1 MRRRDFLKVSS
12 TALGGAVMAAL
23 GSGAVLGATR
33 RTGVAAGT
41 APATTEPVDLTWF
54 TVIEQYHAAWTGRN
68 QAIEMFRQD
77 HPNVTITPE
86 IVPFDQWHTQ
96 TLTRALAGEAPS
108 FAEQGQLTAELVA
121 ADTLVATD
129 DYIARDGIDKADYY
143 TPLWQ
148 IVEFA
153 GKTWGL
159 PTSIDTRFTF
169 YNQALLESI
178 GADGPPAT
186 WDDLKALAEP
196 AKAAGVH
203 AIGLYFNPEIVGMF
217 NQGSSFMFTNNAVS
231 AVVNED
237 GTASATVNSPEMIET
252 VEFFQALVQSEA
264 VPPSGPTD
272 GYEVV
277 DTQFINGETIL
288 LPSGNWNVPRF
299 DKENADGNMAFLP
312 QLAPIPKNA
321 VDASTAGGI
330 SWYIFKTNPDPDVTW
345 EFLNFL
351 DRDDI
356 VDLGVN
362 SAYPGK
368 KAALK
373 VPYYAADPRNEFIGT
388 ILEVSRW
395 PVPPVAGWLDLLPA
409 VWRNV
414 MLAISGQ
421 ASAADAM
428 ATGNTEVQALLD
440 AGHNQLVVGMGG

>member
-1 MRRRDFLKVSS
+1 MLAVC
-12 TALGGAVMAAL
+12 APGAAAL
-23 GSGAVLGATR
+23 AARRPGGTVATF
-33 RTGVAAGT
+33 
-41 APATTEPVDLTWF
+41 APAAEEPVTLTWF
-54 TVIEQYHAAWTGRN
+54 TVIEQYHAAWEGRN
-68 QAIEMFRQD
+68 RAIELFRED

-96 TLTRALAGEAPS
+96 TLTRALAGEAPA

-121 ADTLVATD
+121 ADTLVQTD
-129 DYIARDGIDKADYY
+129 DYIARDGINKDDYY
-143 TPLWQ
+143 APLWQ
-148 IVEFA
+148 IVEFQ

-169 YNQALLESI
+169 YNEDLLTQM
-178 GADGPPAT
+178 GASAPPAT
-186 WDDLKALAEP
+186 WEELAALAEP

-217 NQGSSFMFTNNAVS
+217 NQGSSFMFTNNAV
-231 AVVNED
+231 AAKVNDD
-237 GTASATVNSPEMIET
+237 GTASANVNTPEMIEV
-252 VEFFQALVQSEA
+252 VEFFRNLVETEA

-277 DTQFINGETIL
+277 DTQFINGEVAL

-299 DKENADGNMAFLP
+299 DKENEDGNMAFMP
-312 QLAPIPKNA
+312 KLAMIPRNQ

-351 DRDDI
+351 DQDDI
-356 VDLGVN
+356 VDLGWN
-362 SAYPGK
+362 SAFPGK
-368 KAALK
+368 KSGLL

-388 ILEVSRW
+388 VLEVSQW
-395 PVPPVAGWLDLLPA
+395 PVPPVAGWLELLPA

-421 ASAADAM
+421 ATAADAM
-428 ATGNTEVQALLD
+428 ATGNEEVQALLD
-440 AGHNQLVVGMGG
+440 AGHNQLVQGLGG